1 MKQSYKNIFFFIVLI
16 ILGNINT
23 IYSQEGRP
31 IQDSLYSNI
40 LNEQRNIRIVL
51 PEGYEP
57 NSEKTYDV
65 IYVIDGERVTKIV
78 SPIHDITSNWE
89 EIPKCIIVGVDNK
102 EIDGVSQRNR
112 DLLPT
117 HLERSP
123 LSGKA
128 DNYIKFFKEDLIPYI
143 NKKYATT
150 NRKTLFGHSH
160 AGTFALYTLLN
171 EPTLFNAYIL
181 ADPSLWWDDKYV
193 IKLAE
198 KKLSL
203 MPNINTSLFISG
215 REGKSYIAMG
225 TDAMGDVLEKNISKE
240 NVWRSIAYKNET
252 HFTIILKTAYDGLK
266 FVYKGFKK

>member
-1 MKQSYKNIFFFIVLI
+1 MKQSYKKTFFLIVLI
-16 ILGNINT
+16 ILGNINA

-31 IQDSLYSNI
+31 IQDSLYSNV
-40 LNEQRNIRIVL
+40 LNEQRNIRIIL
-51 PEGYEP
+51 PEGYKS

-65 IYVIDGERVTKIV
+65 IYVLDGERVAKVV
-78 SPIHDITSNWE
+78 SAIHDMTSNWK

-102 EIDGVSQRNR
+102 EIEGVKQRNR

-117 HLERSP
+117 YVERFP

-128 DNYIKFFKEDLIPYI
+128 DNYIKFFKDDLIPYI
-143 NKKYATT
+143 NKKYPTT

-160 AGTFALYTLLN
+160 AGTFAMYTLLN
-171 EPTLFNAYIL
+171 EPTLFSAYVL

-198 KKLSL
+198 NKPSL
-203 MPNINTSLFISG
+203 MPIDTSLFISG
-215 REGKSYIAMG
+215 REGERYIAMG
-225 TDAMGDVLEKNISKE
+225 TDAMDDVLEKNISKE
-240 NVWRSIAYKNET
+240 NVWRSMAYKNET

-266 FVYKGFKK
+266 FVYKSFKK